1 MFNKFA
7 SIALVAVLVC
17 TLAEMPAFARSSEP
31 AAKARET
38 VDQPEAAVAADK
50 VVNEKLRT
58 EIRKLVADTKAG
70 TNVVTIPRPQF
81 PAPQRNNLSTGTKI
95 AIGVGVAVAV
105 VAIIFIKKRCDNEGG
120 C

>member
-1 MFNKFA
+1 MLNKFA
-7 SIALVAVLVC
+7 SIALVVVLVC
-17 TLAEMPAFARSSEP
+17 TLVEVPAFAKSSEP
-31 AAKARET
+31 AKARET
-38 VDQPEAAVAADK
+38 VDQPDVVATSDK
-50 VVNEKLRT
+50 MVNEKLRK
-58 EIRKLVADTKAG
+58 EIRKLVTDTKAG
-70 TNVVTIPRPQF
+70 TSVVTIPRPQF